1 MTVLLC
7 GASGIL
13 GRSVAKLIDCTQ
25 TFNSNPIPKGIKV
38 DFSNKKC
45 IYDVCV
51 AHVIKTCVN
60 CIVER
65 QVDTCENDW
74 NTTKRVN
81 IDIVDNISKVC
92 NELGIHFIHIST
104 DYVFDGK
111 NAPYYIDST
120 PNPLQNYG
128 ISKLISEY
136 RVVANCKDYTII
148 RVPVLY
154 SDTLHDFNESSVTMS
169 CKKAL
174 NLTKVSKED
183 NYSVRRPVFIP
194 DLAEFIVMCHSE
206 HITGIQHFSNQHGST
221 TKYKMVEFVSNYLR
235 KPHMISPIDNP
246 PDDGVERPIDTFL
259 ASKYRASTNIEVG
272 LRRCFSKLWHP
283 KLDNTCMVLMD
294 LDGTLVDTDRIH
306 LGCYGV
312 DNINELSKYTSQE
325 MLEIRKAKVEKI
337 KTIRHIEFMCN
348 AEKFI
353 DHLIENNINHCV
365 VTNTCRETVEHF
377 KSILPGLNKIKNWV
391 TREDYDIPKPCS
403 ECYELALK
411 KYGTSEEYIIGI
423 ENTSEG
429 LEALKGVTTRIY
441 MFNHDPV
448 DDVYVIDDFQHIML

>member
-13 GRSVAKLIDCTQ
+13 GRSVSKLINCVQ

-51 AHVIKTCVN
+51 EHGIKTCVN

-81 IDIVDNISKVC
+81 VDIVDNISSVC

-111 NAPYYIDST
+111 NAPYYVDSA

-174 NLTKVSKED
+174 NLTKISEED

-194 DLAEFIVMCHSE
+194 DLAEFIVRCHSE
-206 HITGIQHFSNQHGST
+206 HITGIQHFSNQQDCT

-235 KPHMISPIDNP
+235 KPHMVSPIDNP
-246 PDDGVERPIDTFL
+246 PDDGVERPVDTFL
-259 ASKYRASTNIEVG
+259 VSKYQASTNIEVG
-272 LRRCFSKLWHP
+272 LRRCFGKLWHP
-283 KLDNTCMVLMD
+283 KLDKNCMVLMD
-294 LDGTLVDTDRIH
+294 LDGTLIDTDRIH
-306 LGCYGV
+306 LECYGI
-312 DNINELSKYTSQE
+312 DSLCELSKYTSQE
-325 MLEIRKAKVEKI
+325 MTEVRKAKVEKI
-337 KTIRHIEFMCN
+337 KSVEHIEFMKN

-353 DHLIENNINHCV
+353 DYLNDNDINHCV
-365 VTNTCRETVEHF
+365 VTNTCDETVKHF
-377 KSILPGLNKIKNWV
+377 KSILPGLNKVKNWV
-391 TREDYDIPKPCS
+391 TRGDYSIPKPSS

-411 KYGTSEEYIIGI
+411 RYGKSEKYIIGV
-423 ENTSEG
+423 ENTPEG
-429 LEALKGVTTRIY
+429 MKALKGVTSCIY
-441 MFNHDPV
+441 MFNLDPD